1 MYLFLL
7 LMWYVHHTNT
17 SRRWWSSS
25 LLHSRKQRPPRA
37 VWFFNS
43 FTWLNFVPSL
53 FPSSEKWQH
62 HHQKRKRSSSPRNHA
77 TWRLVPVF
85 RNRLL
90 YPVTQLHLQ
99 FVFFVFLFLLLL
111 SVLPLF
117 SLFGRLHRFLYS
129 VALSHFPWLSL
140 PSGIIR
146 RIQTRLSRPA

>member
-1 MYLFLL
+1 MS
-7 LMWYVHHTNT
+7 YVHHTNT
-17 SRRWWSSS
+17 SRRWWSS

-37 VWFFNS
+37 VWVFNF
-43 FTWLNFVPSL
+43 FTWLNFVSSL

-62 HHQKRKRSSSPRNHA
+62 HHQNRKRSSSPRNHA

-90 YPVTQLHLQ
+90 YPVTLTIC
-99 FVFFVFLFLLLL
+99 FIFFFLLLW

-117 SLFGRLHRFLYS
+117 SLFGRLHSFLYS
-129 VALSHFPWLSL
+129 VALSHFPSLSL
-140 PSGIIR
+140 LSGIIR